1 MTGGPDTIRTCDL
14 CLRRAALYPAELR
27 VLTGRGRYGKG
38 RDGASRGARFR
49 RGVGRLRL
57 AIRVEVQRRS
67 ATLSPPCATP
77 SRRGRIM
84 GPNPISFAL
93 FVVFAGVGAL
103 SIVTGRPI
111 ALGATLIILGVLI
124 LAALKMAQQW
134 EKVVILRAGKF
145 TGIKGP
151 GLFVIIPILDIIA
164 AWVDTR
170 IRTTQFLAEQTL
182 TKDTVPVDVDAIIF
196 WVVTDVRKAT
206 LEVANYTSAIGWAAQ
221 TSLREMIGAA
231 DLATLLSNRQAADEQ
246 LRKSIDLKT
255 VDWGISVKS
264 VEIRDVKIP
273 EALQDAMSRQAQ
285 AERERQARV
294 ILGSAEAEIA
304 QKFVEAARTYADYPI
319 ALHLRGMNILYESVK
334 ERGSTI
340 IVPSNTVD
348 CMNLGGVAGIAS
360 LARAGTANPQ
370 ERGSEAPP
378 DPWSSSAG
386 STPEEA
392 LTGC

>member
-1 MTGGPDTIRTCDL
+1 
-14 CLRRAALYPAELR
+14 
-27 VLTGRGRYGKG
+27 
-38 RDGASRGARFR
+38 
-49 RGVGRLRL
+49 
-57 AIRVEVQRRS
+57 
-67 ATLSPPCATP
+67 
-77 SRRGRIM
+77 M

-93 FVVFAGVGAL
+93 FVVFAGLGAL
-103 SIVTGRPI
+103 LVVVGRVLVP
-111 ALGATLIILGVLI
+111 GVGLI
-124 LAALKMAQQW
+124 LLGILTLASLKMAQQW
-134 EKVVILRAGKF
+134 EKAIVLRAGKF

-151 GLFVIIPILDIIA
+151 GLFTIIPILDTIA

-196 WVVTDVRKAT
+196 WVVVDVRKAT

-246 LRKSIDLKT
+246 LRSSIDQKT

-319 ALHLRGMNILYESVK
+319 ALHLRGMNMLYESVK

-340 IVPSNTVD
+340 IVPSSAVD
-348 CMNLGGVAGIAS
+348 SMNLGGMAGLTS
-360 LARAGTANPQ
+360 LARNAEAEANAPRTAPGGGAGG
-370 ERGSEAPP
+370 GSVPR
-378 DPWSSSAG
+378 AG
-386 STPEEA
+386 S
-392 LTGC
+392 

>member
-1 MTGGPDTIRTCDL
+1 
-14 CLRRAALYPAELR
+14 
-27 VLTGRGRYGKG
+27 
-38 RDGASRGARFR
+38 
-49 RGVGRLRL
+49 
-57 AIRVEVQRRS
+57 
-67 ATLSPPCATP
+67 
-77 SRRGRIM
+77 M

-93 FVVFAGVGAL
+93 FVVFAGLGAL
-103 SIVTGRPI
+103 AIVFGRLLMPGV
-111 ALGATLIILGVLI
+111 ALIIVGVLI
-124 LAALKMAQQW
+124 LASLKMAQQW
-134 EKVVILRAGKF
+134 EKAIVLRAGKF

-206 LEVANYTSAIGWAAQ
+206 LEVANYSAAIGWAAQ

-264 VEIRDVKIP
+264 VEIRDVRIP
-273 EALQDAMSRQAQ
+273 AALQDAMSRQAQ

-319 ALHLRGMNILYESVK
+319 ALHLRGMNMLYESVK

-340 IVPSNTVD
+340 IVPSSAVD
-348 CMNLGGVAGIAS
+348 TMNLGGIAGLTS
-360 LARAGTANPQ
+360 LARSAEAQAGETRPAASGNAG
-370 ERGSEAPP
+370 GSVPRSGA
-378 DPWSSSAG
+378 
-386 STPEEA
+386 
-392 LTGC
+392 